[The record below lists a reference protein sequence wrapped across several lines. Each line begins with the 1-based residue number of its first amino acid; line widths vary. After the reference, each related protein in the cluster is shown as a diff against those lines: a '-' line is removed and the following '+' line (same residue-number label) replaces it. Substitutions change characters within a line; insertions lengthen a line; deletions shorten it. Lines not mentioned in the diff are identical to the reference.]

1 MSSLKSK
8 IISLAALKLK
18 VTALRRQGKIIAF
31 TNGCFD
37 LMHKGHV
44 AYLEKA
50 KGTPAQKRVLIV
62 GLNSDKSV
70 KALDKGSNR
79 PICPQDSRAA
89 VLAALEAVD
98 FVVMFNEDT
107 PYNLI
112 KAIQPDVLVKGADY
126 KGKPVV
132 GADLVKARGGKL
144 ELIKFVKGFSSSHII
159 EKIRKSI

>member
-1 MSSLKSK
+1 MAIKNK
-8 IISLAALKLK
+8 IISLKSLLAQVA
-18 VTALRRQGKIIAF
+18 VLRRKGSAIAF

-70 KALDKGSNR
+70 KALDKGTNR

-89 VLAALEAVD
+89 VLAALESVD
-98 FVVMFNEDT
+98 FVVLFNEDT
-107 PYNLI
+107 PYKLI
-112 KAIQPDVLVKGADY
+112 KAIQPDVLIKGADY
-126 KGKPVV
+126 KGKPVA
-132 GADLVKARGGKL
+132 GADIVKASGGKL
-144 ELIKFVKGFSSSHII
+144 ELIAFVKGFSTSNII
-159 EKIRKSI
+159 EKIKKQG